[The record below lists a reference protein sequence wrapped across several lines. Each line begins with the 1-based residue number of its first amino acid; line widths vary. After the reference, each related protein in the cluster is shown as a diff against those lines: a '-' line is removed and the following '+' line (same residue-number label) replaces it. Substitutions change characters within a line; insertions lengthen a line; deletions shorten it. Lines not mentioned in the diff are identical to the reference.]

1 LPRRRPP
8 SPPLAFHG
16 LKVVCGWKC
25 NALCAHCGVSS
36 GPQATGRLTTETV
49 LAAIDD
55 AAALGL
61 STLELTGGE
70 SFLVYRDLLA
80 YVERACRHGLDTS
93 VDSNGFWAKSVAVAR
108 RRLEPLRRRG
118 LRRIVFSTDRY
129 HQEHVP
135 LSRVLCAL
143 RAARELGLETSV
155 TVCALAGDDE
165 LLSTVAALR
174 RQGTAVHVQRI
185 SPFGRAASLPRAR
198 MLRSTFEQAGAP
210 CRAVHA
216 PTVAPDG
223 RVTLCCAPPTRL
235 EPAVARQ
242 SPLVLGWLDREPLAA
257 ILRRARRDPLL
268 RLLAAGGP
276 GALANR
282 LRELDGALLPPREDG
297 YFGSCDLCLEVLASR
312 PRVER
317 LRGVLPAPPVPP
329 VRAAAAPL
337 CGGAP

>member
-1 LPRRRPP
+1 VTRRRPL
-8 SPPLAFHG
+8 SSPLAFHG

-25 NALCAHCGVSS
+25 NALCAHCGVAA
-36 GPQATGRLTTETV
+36 GPHAEGRLTREAV

-61 STLELTGGE
+61 WTLELTGGE

-108 RRLEPLRRRG
+108 QRLEPLRRRG

-129 HQEHVP
+129 HQEYVP
-135 LSRVLCAL
+135 LARVLCAL
-143 RAARELGLETSV
+143 QAARELGLETSV
-155 TVCALAGDDE
+155 TVCALAGDDR

-174 RQGTAVHVQRI
+174 RQGTAVQVQRI
-185 SPFGRAASLPRAR
+185 SPFGRAASMPRGS
-198 MLRSTFEQAGAP
+198 MLRSTFEQAGGP
-210 CRAVHA
+210 CQAVHT

-235 EPAVARQ
+235 EPALARV

-268 RLLAAGGP
+268 RLLAARGP
-276 GALANR
+276 GALASR
-282 LRELDGALLPPREDG
+282 LRDLDGALLPPREDG

-317 LRGVLPAPPVPP
+317 LRQVLPAAPR
-329 VRAAAAPL
+329 RAATAGAAGVSP
-337 CGGAP
+337 